1 MHNKILKIIIAVFV
15 VLAII
20 TTFPWLNEKIGK
32 QKNEKQT
39 EISIDLSSF
48 TKESVNKIVIKKGD
62 SEKVLSFKDNKWYI
76 GEAEADEEKINQ
88 LFQDFSQIK
97 IKEMV
102 SENEN
107 NRANF
112 EVDQNTGIKLVLS
125 KNGTDSIFF
134 VGKADTAAGG
144 YYMRKDGI
152 KNVYLVSGNLRDKLT
167 WEEVKWKKE
176 SAEEKKVEDKS
187 I

>member
-1 MHNKILKIIIAVFV
+1 MHNKIIKIVVAVFI
-15 VLAII
+15 VLVII
-20 TTFPWLNEKIGK
+20 TTFPWLKEKIGK
-32 QKNEKQT
+32 QKNEKPT
-39 EISIDLSSF
+39 EISIDLSNF
-48 TKESVNKIVIKKGD
+48 TKESVNKIVIKKGE
-62 SEKVLSFKDNKWYI
+62 SEKVLNFKDNKWYV
-76 GEAEADEEKINQ
+76 GEAEADEEKIAQ

-112 EVDQNTGIKLVLS
+112 EVDGNTGIELILS
-125 KNGTDSIFF
+125 QNGKDSIFF
-134 VGKADTAAGG
+134 VGKADSVAGG

-167 WEEVKWKKE
+167 WEEAKWKKE
-176 SAEEKKVEDKS
+176 EVGEKKAEDKS